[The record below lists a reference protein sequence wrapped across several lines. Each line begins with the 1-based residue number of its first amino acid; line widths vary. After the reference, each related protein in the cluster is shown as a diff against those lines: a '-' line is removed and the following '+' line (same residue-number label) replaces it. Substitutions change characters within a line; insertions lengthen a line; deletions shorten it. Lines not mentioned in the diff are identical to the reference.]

1 MDGAVDELEDW
12 GGGEVRRGVVR
23 VKERPR
29 GMRNLLQRCLADVKQ
44 RGKGV
49 ELDPVGGG
57 RLRVIAFLR
66 AEVLILQRRV
76 LAALDV
82 GGAVER
88 PPPSDE
94 GDVGPGERS
103 AKRGTAG
110 AC

>member
-23 VKERPR
+23 VKDQPR
-29 GMRNLLQRCLADVKQ
+29 GMRNLLQRRLADVKQ

-57 RLRVIAFLR
+57 RRGVVALPR

-76 LAALDV
+76 LVALDA
-82 GGAVER
+82 GGAVELL
-88 PPPSDE
+88 PPSGE
-94 GDVGPGERS
+94 GDVGPGEQ
-103 AKRGTAG
+103 AAEHGAAG
-110 AC
+110 PR